1 VIVSDGEDV
10 LANLRTERQSL
21 RSELERVNADI
32 RATRMFTSET
42 SGYEREAKEQRAR
55 LSAIELI
62 RSPEIMSLS
71 APSCA
76 SVLQTAPPTVSNIS
90 QSLQE
95 LHEQL
100 VAVEAENP
108 RLQLRLAN
116 LMREESLIEER
127 LRENQISI
135 SARQRENE
143 ILRVQQDTFILQA
156 RTIGKVTQYLEN
168 RRGWGCKLRLEDV
181 DQFVDILWKT
191 GFISGFNSAERR
203 PVLLTCPR
211 KSLPGP
217 TGVFS

>member
-156 RTIGKVTQYLEN
+156 RTIGKVTQYLETAGVGDAN
-168 RRGWGCKLRLEDV
+168 SGL
-181 DQFVDILWKT
+181 KT
-191 GFISGFNSAERR
+191 
-203 PVLLTCPR
+203 
-211 KSLPGP
+211 
-217 TGVFS
+217 